1 VLPQVVA
8 DVLGREQAIC
18 DPSVG
23 ASFGSAILAARAAS
37 MIGDAS
43 DWVRIE
49 QTLEPE
55 PSTAEV
61 YADLYARYR
70 DLYPLTAD
78 AMHALARLGAS

>member
-1 VLPQVVA
+1 
-8 DVLGREQAIC
+8 
-18 DPSVG
+18 
-23 ASFGSAILAARAAS
+23 
-37 MIGDAS
+37 MIDDAS
-43 DWVRIE
+43 DWIRVERI
-49 QTLEPE
+49 LEPE